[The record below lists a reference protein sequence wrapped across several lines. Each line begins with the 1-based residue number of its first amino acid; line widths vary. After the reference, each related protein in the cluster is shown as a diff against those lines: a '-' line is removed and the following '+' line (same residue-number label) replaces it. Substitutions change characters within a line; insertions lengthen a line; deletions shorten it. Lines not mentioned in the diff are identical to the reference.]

1 MDMMM
6 DDERPAVIKHYE
18 PTYIMKPTEDKKCV
32 PVCGWD
38 AVWRV
43 LCAACATVACVAHH
57 RARDAH

>member
-32 PVCGWD
+32 
-38 AVWRV
+38 VWVPRPGGV
-43 LCAACATVACVAHH
+43 AWRALHGCLGLCTH
-57 RARDAH
+57 RRGRRRS